1 MAQIQPQGPLQRGG
15 RRVRVRERLKNDV
28 LLQMEEGATSQEM
41 WAPLEAGQCTKWAL
55 PTEQPEANSPACI
68 RLSQFWPPELP
79 QHVCCVE
86 PLLSFVTAAKGKSC
100 CPQRE
105 AGRCGSSLPLASPM
119 TNVSWVK
126 PHWEAEVVRGP
137 PSHEWPQSPQSSA
150 CLAKAGY
157 QHDAGH
163 KGSISCQSQ

>member
-1 MAQIQPQGPLQRGG
+1 MRSLVSQYSRLGAGEACNLESPIRADRSKQPCLYSTQPG
-15 RRVRVRERLKNDV
+15 RPISD
-28 LLQMEEGATSQEM
+28 
-41 WAPLEAGQCTKWAL
+41 
-55 PTEQPEANSPACI
+55 
-68 RLSQFWPPELP
+68 FWPPELT

-86 PLLSFVTAAKGKSC
+86 PLLSFVTATKGKSC
-100 CPQRE
+100 SPQRE
-105 AGRCGSSLPLASPM
+105 AGRHGSSLLLASPM
-119 TNVSWVK
+119 TKVSRVK

-137 PSHEWPQSPQSSA
+137 LSHEWPQSPQSSA